1 MITFDS
7 FDILVIVLYFVL
19 VVIIGTTRKFQNVSE
34 ADFIVAGRRVTL
46 PAFVATI
53 VSTFYGGILGVGEFT
68 YRFGISSWLMNAFP
82 YYFFILIFAIF
93 FAKRIRNAELFTIPD
108 KLEKSFGSNVSL
120 FASFMVVLLTT
131 PAPYLLMITLLIQLI
146 FGTSMFWSIILTLL
160 VSVIFLFTGG
170 LISDIRVN
178 IFEFIMM
185 YVGFGIIIPFCFI
198 EFGNPS
204 ILFKS
209 LPTSHISLFGDNS
222 ISYLLVWFFIGSWAI
237 VDPAF
242 HQRCYAA
249 KSPEI
254 AKRGVLISLIFW
266 IIFDTMTIITGLY
279 AFANIQNITNPAL
292 SYPLLADKILPHFA
306 KGLFFV
312 GLLATIM
319 STFHSNLLVSATTV
333 GHDILKKSL
342 KHISPRILNNIGLI
356 IVTVISIV
364 IAVLIPSVVDIWYT
378 IGTLAVPPLLIAIVP
393 SYFPKMQVKNNYVFY
408 AMIIS
413 FLVSLFSLIFGIL
426 NAQDGR
432 YHYLLGIEPIYPGLI
447 VGIITYSTGLVLKKL
462 SVIEK
467 D

>member
-7 FDILVIVLYFVL
+7 FDILVIILYFVL
-19 VVIIGTTRKFQNVSE
+19 VVIIGTTKKFKDISE
-34 ADFIVAGRRVTL
+34 TDFIVAGRRVTL

-82 YYFFILIFAIF
+82 YYFFIIIFAFF
-93 FAKRIRNAELFTIPD
+93 FAKRIRKAELFTIPE

-120 FASFMVVLLTT
+120 FASFMIVLLTT
-131 PAPYLLMITLLIQLI
+131 PAPYLLMIALLIQLI
-146 FGTSMFWSIILTLL
+146 FGTSMFFSIVLTLL

-185 YVGFGIIIPFCFI
+185 YVGFGIIIPFCFV
-198 EFGNPS
+198 EFGSPTVLFNTLPS
-204 ILFKS
+204 
-209 LPTSHISLFGDNS
+209 SHISLLGNNS
-222 ISYLLVWFFIGSWAI
+222 ITYLLVWFFIGSWAI

-249 KSPEI
+249 RDPQT
-254 AKRGVLISLIFW
+254 AKRGVMISLVFW
-266 IIFDTMTIITGLY
+266 IIFDAMTILTGLY
-279 AFANIQNITNPAL
+279 AFANIQNLQNPAL

-333 GHDILKKSL
+333 GHDILKKSF
-342 KHISPRILNNIGLI
+342 KKVSARILNNLGLV
-356 IVTVISIV
+356 IVTVISII

-378 IGTLAVPPLLIAIVP
+378 IGTLAVPPLLISVVP
-393 SYFPKMQVKNNYVFY
+393 SYFPKIQVKDNYIFY

-413 FLVSLFSLIFGIL
+413 FLVSLFSLIFGMI
-426 NAQDGR
+426 NVRDGK
-432 YHYLLGIEPIYPGLI
+432 YHYLLGLEPIYPGLI
-447 VGIITYSTGLVLKKL
+447 VGIIIYSAGFVLKK
-462 SVIEK
+462 SK
-467 D
+467 

>member
-7 FDILVIVLYFVL
+7 FDILVIILYFVL
-19 VVIIGTTRKFQNVSE
+19 VVIIGTTKKFKDISE
-34 ADFIVAGRRVTL
+34 TDFIVAGRRVTL

-82 YYFFILIFAIF
+82 YYFFIIIFAFF
-93 FAKRIRNAELFTIPD
+93 FAKRIRKAELFTIPE
-108 KLEKSFGSNVSL
+108 KLEKSFSSNVSL
-120 FASFMVVLLTT
+120 FASFMIVLLTT
-131 PAPYLLMITLLIQLI
+131 PAPYLLMIALLIQLI
-146 FGTSMFWSIILTLL
+146 FGTSMFLSIVLTLL

-185 YVGFGIIIPFCFI
+185 YVGFGIIIPFCFV
-198 EFGNPS
+198 EFGSPTVLFNTLPS
-204 ILFKS
+204 
-209 LPTSHISLFGDNS
+209 SHISLLGNNS
-222 ISYLLVWFFIGSWAI
+222 ITYLLVWFFIGSWAI

-249 KSPEI
+249 RDPQT
-254 AKRGVLISLIFW
+254 AKRGVMISLVFW
-266 IIFDTMTIITGLY
+266 IIFDAMTILTGLY
-279 AFANIQNITNPAL
+279 AFANIQNLQNPAL

-333 GHDILKKSL
+333 GHDILKKSF
-342 KHISPRILNNIGLI
+342 KKVSARILNNLGLV
-356 IVTVISIV
+356 IVTVISII

-378 IGTLAVPPLLIAIVP
+378 IGTLAVPPLLISVVP
-393 SYFPKMQVKNNYVFY
+393 SYFPKIQVKDNYIFY

-413 FLVSLFSLIFGIL
+413 FLVSLFSLIFGMI
-426 NAQDGR
+426 NVRDGK
-432 YHYLLGIEPIYPGLI
+432 YHYLLGLEPIYPGLI
-447 VGIITYSTGLVLKKL
+447 VGIIIYSAGFVLKK
-462 SVIEK
+462 SK
-467 D
+467 

>member
-1 MITFDS
+1 MITFNLL
-7 FDILVIVLYFVL
+7 DILVIALYFVL
-19 VVIIGTTRKFQNVSE
+19 VVIIGTTRKFRNISE
-34 ADFIVAGRRVTL
+34 ADFIVAGRKVTL

-93 FAKRIRNAELFTIPD
+93 FARRIRNAGLFTIPE
-108 KLEKSFGSNVSL
+108 KLEKSFGSRVSL

-131 PAPYLLMITLLIQLI
+131 PAPYLLMIALLIQLI
-146 FGTSMFWSIILTLL
+146 FGTSMFWSIALTLL

-185 YVGFGIIIPFCFI
+185 YLGFGVILPFCFI
-198 EFGNPS
+198 DFGSPS
-204 ILFKS
+204 ILFRG
-209 LPTSHISLFGDNS
+209 LPSSHITLLGDNS

-249 KSPEI
+249 RDPEV
-254 AKRGVLISLIFW
+254 ARRGVLISLVFW

-279 AFANIQNITNPAL
+279 AFANIKSIENPAL

-333 GHDILKKSL
+333 GHDILKKL
-342 KHISPRILNNIGLI
+342 FKDISPRILNNIGLI
-356 IVTVISIV
+356 IVTAISVI

-378 IGTLAVPPLLIAIVP
+378 VGTLAVPPLLMAVVP
-393 SYFPKMQVKNNYVFY
+393 SYFPKMQPKNNYIFY

-413 FLVSLFSLIFGIL
+413 FLVSSFSLIFGIL
-426 NAQDGR
+426 NFRDGK
-432 YHYLLGIEPIYPGLI
+432 YNYLLGFEPIYPGLI
-447 VGIITYSTGLVLKKL
+447 VGIIIYSIGLTLEKIKL
-462 SVIEK
+462 

>member
-7 FDILVIVLYFVL
+7 FDILVIILYFVL
-19 VVIIGTTRKFQNVSE
+19 VVIIGTTKKFKDISE
-34 ADFIVAGRRVTL
+34 TDFIVAGRRVTL

-82 YYFFILIFAIF
+82 YYFFIIIFAFF
-93 FAKRIRNAELFTIPD
+93 FAKRIRKAELFTIPE

-120 FASFMVVLLTT
+120 FASFMIVLLTT
-131 PAPYLLMITLLIQLI
+131 PAPYLLMIALLIQLI
-146 FGTSMFWSIILTLL
+146 FGTSMFLSIVLTLL

-185 YVGFGIIIPFCFI
+185 YVGFGIIIPFCFV
-198 EFGNPS
+198 EFGSPTVLFNTLPS
-204 ILFKS
+204 
-209 LPTSHISLFGDNS
+209 SHISLLGNNS
-222 ISYLLVWFFIGSWAI
+222 ITYLLVWFFIGSWAI

-249 KSPEI
+249 RDPQT
-254 AKRGVLISLIFW
+254 AKRGVMISLVFW
-266 IIFDTMTIITGLY
+266 IIFDAMTILTGLY
-279 AFANIQNITNPAL
+279 AFANIQNLQNPAL

-333 GHDILKKSL
+333 GHDILKKSF
-342 KHISPRILNNIGLI
+342 KKVSARILNNLGLV
-356 IVTVISIV
+356 IVTVISII

-378 IGTLAVPPLLIAIVP
+378 IGTLAVPPLLISVVP
-393 SYFPKMQVKNNYVFY
+393 SYFPKIQVKDNYIFY

-413 FLVSLFSLIFGIL
+413 FLVSLFSLIFGMI
-426 NAQDGR
+426 NVRDGK
-432 YHYLLGIEPIYPGLI
+432 YHYLLGLEPIYPGLI
-447 VGIITYSTGLVLKKL
+447 VGIIIYSAGFVLKK
-462 SVIEK
+462 SK
-467 D
+467 

>member
-1 MITFDS
+1 MITFDF
-7 FDILVIVLYFVL
+7 FDTLVIILYFIL
-19 VVIIGTTRKFQNVSE
+19 VVIIGTTKKFRNISE

-82 YYFFILIFAIF
+82 YYFFIIIFAFF
-93 FAKRIRNAELFTIPD
+93 FAKKIRNAGLFTIPE
-108 KLEKSFGSNVSL
+108 KLEKNFGSEVSL

-131 PAPYLLMITLLIQLI
+131 PAPYLLMIALLIQLI
-146 FGTSMFWSIILTLL
+146 FGISMFWAIVLTLL

-198 EFGNPS
+198 NLGSPA

-209 LPTSHISLFGDNS
+209 LPTSHSSLLGNNS

-249 KSPEI
+249 KDPKV

-266 IIFDTMTIITGLY
+266 ILFDAMTIITGLY
-279 AFANIQNITNPAL
+279 AFANIQNIQNPAL

-333 GHDILKKSL
+333 GHDILKKFF
-342 KHISPRILNNIGLI
+342 KNISPRMLNNTGLI
-356 IVTVISIV
+356 IVTIISV
-364 IAVLIPSVVDIWYT
+364 MIAVLIPSVVDIWYT
-378 IGTLAVPPLLIAIVP
+378 IGTLAVPPLLIAVTP
-393 SYFPKMQVKNNYVFY
+393 SYFPKIQIQNNYVFY

-413 FLVSLFSLIFGIL
+413 FLVSLFSLIFGMV
-426 NAQDGR
+426 NSWDGK
-432 YHYLLGIEPIYPGLI
+432 YHYLLGLEPIYPGLI
-447 VGIITYSTGLVLKKL
+447 LAVITYLIGLILKRIK
-462 SVIEK
+462 
-467 D
+467 